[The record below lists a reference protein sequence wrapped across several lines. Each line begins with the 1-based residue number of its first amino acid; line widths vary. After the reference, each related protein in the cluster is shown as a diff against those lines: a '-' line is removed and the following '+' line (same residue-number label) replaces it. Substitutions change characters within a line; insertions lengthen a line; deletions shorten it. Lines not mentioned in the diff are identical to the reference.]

1 MKRSIQKVLLPLF
14 LWLFIAWST
23 PARAQ
28 GPAVVYLDP
37 AEVTLSPG
45 ETVGF
50 TVLIKEVVDLFGVEV
65 HLAYD
70 PAVVQ
75 LIDAGEAMPGV
86 QIIPGKFLDPDE
98 GFLVANTADNG
109 NGELDYAL
117 TLLAPAEAV
126 SGTGL
131 ILAFELR
138 AIANGSSPLT
148 LSVILAS
155 ADGASLPVT
164 VESGR
169 VTVSDEQAGGPP
181 PTLAPEPTA
190 PQATPTSSTATASSP
205 ERGTP
210 TDRGGVVDAAT
221 QSPLSPAETTGQV
234 ESAASSA
241 GAGDPTG
248 SPPETLPSSR
258 PAAVGSEAT
267 TSEDQPGT
275 LNSPPSPTGKLPTGP
290 GDDAI
295 ASIGELSSSARS
307 ESDSQAATDAGSS
320 QVALLILG
328 SFLLL
333 AAIIFFGRRL
343 LRRKQ

>member
-75 LIDAGEAMPGV
+75 LIDAGEATPGV

-98 GFLVANTADNG
+98 GFLVANSADNG

-190 PQATPTSSTATASSP
+190 PQSAPASSTATASSP
-205 ERGTP
+205 
-210 TDRGGVVDAAT
+210 DREGVDEAAT

-275 LNSPPSPTGKLPTGP
+275 LNSPPSPTGKLPGL

-295 ASIGELSSSARS
+295 ASISELSSSARS
-307 ESDSQAATDAGSS
+307 ESDSQAPAGAGSS